1 MEIKMK
7 QKPQTKTTSTKPPGS
22 YNLYCL
28 SGNPENMPEDKWP
41 PSFNTHIF
49 SDFIKIFYFSHTD
62 IFIAPLILP
71 QVQHLQDIIL
81 VYIFKS
87 ICSVHIRKEF
97 IRVLIKMNGRS

>member
-1 MEIKMK
+1 MK
-7 QKPQTKTTSTKPPGS
+7 QKPKTKTTTKPPGS
-22 YNLYCL
+22 YNLYCS

-49 SDFIKIFYFSHTD
+49 SDFIKIFYFSHSD
-62 IFIAPLILP
+62 IFIAPLIS

-87 ICSVHIRKEF
+87 ICSLHIRKEF
-97 IRVLIKMNGRS
+97 IHVLIKMDVRS